1 VDDIFPIILFIIFF
15 VAPLIEQLKKKKGQP
30 PAPPPPRPQARP
42 QPQPRSST
50 EEVSSRPRET
60 AEAMVPDDLWK
71 ILTGEARPPVMIP
84 EETRRVPTQKQ
95 RPWDVVYIPP
105 EETEDEEELAR
116 DDVDVEVRRTSREAV
131 QLEHARRHLPVE
143 ARRELPVEAAS
154 LEVEPNIISLE
165 TPLPSAQARHAAFHQ
180 RIAEPLAAEKQ
191 KKGAFALT
199 DHQELR
205 RAFVMQE
212 IFGRPRG
219 LD

>member
-30 PAPPPPRPQARP
+30 PAPPPPPRPEARP
-42 QPQPRSST
+42 QQRSST

-95 RPWDVVYIPP
+95 RPWDVVFIPP
-105 EETEDEEELAR
+105 EETEDEEELVR

-143 ARRELPVEAAS
+143 ARRELPVEGKS
-154 LEVEPNIISLE
+154 LEVEATIISLE
-165 TPLPSAQARHAAFHQ
+165 TPVPSAQARHEAFHK
-180 RIAEPLAAEKQ
+180 RIVEPVQAEK
-191 KKGAFALT
+191 KKGAFALQ
-199 DHQELR
+199 DHHELR
-205 RAFVMQE
+205 RAFVLQE